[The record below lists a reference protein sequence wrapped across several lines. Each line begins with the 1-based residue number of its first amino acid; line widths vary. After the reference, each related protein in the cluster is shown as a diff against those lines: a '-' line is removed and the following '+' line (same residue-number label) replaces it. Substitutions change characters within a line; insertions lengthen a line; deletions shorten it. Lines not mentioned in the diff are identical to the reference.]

1 MTSLKDIQLFLLDM
15 DGTINLDYR
24 LIDGAAEFIGALVNQ
39 GKRYVFLTNNSSK
52 NASDYVEKMRSLGLP
67 CEKENVFTS
76 GMAAGMF
83 LSSHRKGKSV
93 FVVGTRSLRAEIA
106 SYGVEV
112 REDNADIV
120 LLGFDREL
128 TYAKLETA
136 CELLD
141 SGAEYFATNVDMV
154 CPIDNGRYIPDCGS
168 MADMIENAVHRRPV
182 FIGKPD
188 RAMVDIISEK
198 TGISL
203 SNIAIVGDRI
213 YTDIRT
219 GVNAGITSVLVMSG
233 ETDEKT
239 LNESD
244 ITPTYTLGSVKDIY
258 KAII

>member
-1 MTSLKDIQLFLLDM
+1 
-15 DGTINLDYR
+15 
-24 LIDGAAEFIGALVNQ
+24 
-39 GKRYVFLTNNSSK
+39 
-52 NASDYVEKMRSLGLP
+52 MRALGLP
-67 CEKENVFTS
+67 CEKKNVFTS

-83 LSSHRKGKSV
+83 LSKHRADKKV
-93 FVVGTRSLRAEIA
+93 FVVGTQSLQDEIA
-106 SYGVEV
+106 SYGV
-112 REDNADIV
+112 RLAQDDADIV

-128 TYAKLETA
+128 TYRKLETA
-136 CELLD
+136 CALLD
-141 SGAEYFATNVDMV
+141 GGAEYFATNVDMV

-188 RAMVDIISEK
+188 RAMVDIIAEK

-239 LNESD
+239 LSESD
-244 ITPTYTLGSVKDIY
+244 IKPSYTLGSVMDIY
-258 KAII
+258 KSII